1 MYGVYGEGEG
11 RTVGVERGAVLG
23 AEDALGAVEAA
34 GAGSAADA
42 PGSTAEGAS
51 AAESAAR
58 LLGDGTESGGSES
71 GGSESGGGSAKLG
84 VLGATTVAGV
94 AVSAVGRLRFED
106 VLVQRYQAKRPSS
119 ASKTSVTRARRDAA
133 ERAGAGS
140 SGGGRIGLVNA
151 VAGTKGVLAGVP

>member
-1 MYGVYGEGEG
+1 MRSGLLLPVYGVYGEEEG

-71 GGSESGGGSAKLG
+71 GGGSAKLG

-119 ASKTSVTRARRDAA
+119 ASKTNVTRARRDAA

-140 SGGGRIGLVNA
+140 SGGGRNVVEGM
-151 VAGTKGVLAGVP
+151 KGVLAGVP